1 MTIFKRKIYQKML
14 DWKNKRKGETA
25 LLIQGARRIG
35 KSTIVRQFVENEYE
49 TYILIDFSKAK
60 KEVFELF
67 EDLSDIDYI
76 FMRLQVIYKVKLIE
90 RKSAIVF
97 DEVQKQPLARQAIK
111 HLVADGRYDF
121 LETGSL
127 ISIKKNVKDIVLPS
141 EESKLTMYPMD
152 YEEFK
157 WALGDTATVDLLR
170 VFLKKMKP
178 LGDAAHRKL
187 MRDFRLYMLVGG
199 MPQAVSKYLETNNL
213 AEVDIVK
220 REILSLYE
228 DDLMKLDDSGRSSA
242 LFKAI
247 PSQLSKGISRYQ
259 VTSVLPNYA
268 PSKVYETIYE
278 LADSMTVNVVY
289 HSDDPNVG
297 LALTK
302 DTSRYKLFLG
312 DTGLFVTLV
321 FMDKAVTD
329 NVIYEKLLS
338 DKLDTNLGYIYENMV
353 SQIFRASGYELFYH
367 TIKKDDGKSYYEVDF
382 LLSKGNKLIPIKVKS
397 SGYRA
402 HTSLDKFCD
411 KFSGRIGK
419 KYLVYTKDLK
429 KEGDILYLPI
439 YMAMFV

>member
-1 MTIFKRKIYQKML
+1 ML

-49 TYILIDFSKAK
+49 TYIFIDFSNAK
-60 KEVFELF
+60 KEVFDLF
-67 EDLSDIDYI
+67 EDVSDLDYI
-76 FMRLQVIYKVKLIE
+76 FMRLQVIYNVKLIE

-97 DEVQKQPLARQAIK
+97 DEVQKQPYARQAIK
-111 HLVADGRYDF
+111 HLVADGRYDY

-127 ISIKKNVKDIVLPS
+127 ISIKRNVDDIILPS
-141 EESKLTMYPMD
+141 EESKLNMYPMD
-152 YEEFK
+152 YEEFR

-170 VFLKKMKP
+170 MFLEKMKP
-178 LGDAAHRKL
+178 LGNAAHRKV

-199 MPQAVSKYLETNNL
+199 MPQAVSKYLETNNM
-213 AEVDIVK
+213 AEVDITK

-228 DDLMKLDDSGRSSA
+228 DDLMKLDDSGKSSSI
-242 LFKAI
+242 FKAI
-247 PSQLSKGISRYQ
+247 PAQLSKGIARYQ
-259 VTSVLPNYA
+259 VMSVLPNNA
-268 PSKVYETIYE
+268 PSRFYETIYE

-302 DTSRYKLFLG
+302 DTSRYKLFLC
-312 DTGLFVTLV
+312 DTGLFVTQV
-321 FMDKAVTD
+321 FMDKDVTE

-367 TIKKDDGKSYYEVDF
+367 TIKKNDGKSYYEVDF
-382 LLSKGNKLIPIKVKS
+382 LLAKSNKLIPIEVKS
-397 SGYRA
+397 SGYKS
-402 HTSLDKFCD
+402 HTSLDRFCD
-411 KFSGRIGK
+411 KFSDRIGK

-439 YMAMFV
+439 YMAMFI

>member
-60 KEVFELF
+60 KEVFALF

-121 LETGSL
+121 IETGSL
-127 ISIKKNVKDIVLPS
+127 ISIKKNVEDIVLPS
-141 EESKLTMYPMD
+141 EKSKLTMYPMD

-170 VFLKKMKP
+170 MFLEKMKP

-220 REILSLYE
+220 REILALYE
-228 DDLMKLDDSGRSSA
+228 DDLKKLDDSGRSSA

-382 LLSKGNKLIPIKVKS
+382 LLSKGNKLIPIEVKS

-419 KYLVYTKDLK
+419 KYIVYTKDLK

>member
-1 MTIFKRKIYQKML
+1 ML

-49 TYILIDFSKAK
+49 TYIFIDFSNAK
-60 KEVFELF
+60 KEVFDLF
-67 EDLSDIDYI
+67 EDVSDLDYI
-76 FMRLQVIYKVKLIE
+76 FMRLQVIYNVKLIE

-97 DEVQKQPLARQAIK
+97 DEVQKQPYARQAIK
-111 HLVADGRYDF
+111 HLVADGRYDY

-127 ISIKKNVKDIVLPS
+127 ISIKRNVDDIILPS
-141 EESKLTMYPMD
+141 EESKLNMYPMD
-152 YEEFK
+152 YEEFR

-170 VFLKKMKP
+170 MFLEKMKP
-178 LGDAAHRKL
+178 LGNAAHRKV

-199 MPQAVSKYLETNNL
+199 MPQAVSKYLETNNM
-213 AEVDIVK
+213 ADVDIVK
-220 REILSLYE
+220 RSILSLYE
-228 DDLMKLDDSGRSSA
+228 DDLKKLDKSGKSSSI
-242 LFKAI
+242 FKAI
-247 PSQLSKGISRYQ
+247 PAQLSKGIARYQ
-259 VTSVLPNYA
+259 VTSILPN
-268 PSKVYETIYE
+268 ETTYRTYDNIYE
-278 LADSMTVNVVY
+278 LADSMTVNVVF

-312 DTGLFVTLV
+312 DTGLFVTQV
-321 FMDKAVTD
+321 FMDKDVTE

-367 TIKKDDGKSYYEVDF
+367 TIKRDDGKSYYEVDF
-382 LLSKGNKLIPIKVKS
+382 LLAKSNKLIPIEVKS
-397 SGYRA
+397 SGYKS
-402 HTSLDKFCD
+402 HTSLDRFCD
-411 KFSGRIGK
+411 KFSDRIGK

-439 YMAMFV
+439 YMAMFI

>member
-1 MTIFKRKIYQKML
+1 MTVFKRKIYQKML

-49 TYILIDFSKAK
+49 TYIFIDFSNAK
-60 KEVFELF
+60 KEVFDLF
-67 EDLSDIDYI
+67 EDVSDLDYI
-76 FMRLQVIYKVKLIE
+76 FMRLQVIYNVKLIE

-97 DEVQKQPLARQAIK
+97 DEVQKQPYARQAIK
-111 HLVADGRYDF
+111 HLVADGRYDY

-127 ISIKKNVKDIVLPS
+127 ISIKRNVDDIILPS
-141 EESKLTMYPMD
+141 EESKLNMYPMD
-152 YEEFK
+152 YEEFR

-170 VFLKKMKP
+170 MFLEKMKP
-178 LGDAAHRKL
+178 LGNAAHRKV

-199 MPQAVSKYLETNNL
+199 MPQAVSKYLETNNM
-213 AEVDIVK
+213 ADVDIVK
-220 REILSLYE
+220 RSILSLYE
-228 DDLMKLDDSGRSSA
+228 DDLKKLDKSGKSSSI
-242 LFKAI
+242 FKAI
-247 PSQLSKGISRYQ
+247 PAQLSKGIARYQ
-259 VTSVLPNYA
+259 VMSVLPNNA
-268 PSKVYETIYE
+268 PSRFYETIYE

-302 DTSRYKLFLG
+302 DTSRYKLFLC
-312 DTGLFVTLV
+312 DTGLFVTQV
-321 FMDKAVTD
+321 FMDKDVTE

-367 TIKKDDGKSYYEVDF
+367 TIKKNDGKSYYEVDF
-382 LLSKGNKLIPIKVKS
+382 LLAKSNKLIPIEVKS
-397 SGYRA
+397 SGYKS
-402 HTSLDKFCD
+402 HTSLDRFCD
-411 KFSGRIGK
+411 KFSDRIGK

-439 YMAMFV
+439 YMAMFI

>member
-1 MTIFKRKIYQKML
+1 ML
-14 DWKNKRKGETA
+14 DWKKRNGKTA
-25 LLIQGARRIG
+25 LLIKGARRIG

-49 TYILIDFSKAK
+49 TYIFIDFSNAK
-60 KEVFELF
+60 KDVFELF
-67 EDLSDIDYI
+67 EDTSDLDYI
-76 FMRLQVIYKVKLIE
+76 FMRLQVIYKIQLIE

-97 DEVQKQPLARQAIK
+97 DEVQKQPYARQAIK

-121 LETGSL
+121 IETGSL
-127 ISIKKNVKDIVLPS
+127 ISIKKNVKDIILPS

-152 YEEFK
+152 FEEFR

-170 VFLKKMKP
+170 MFLEKMKP
-178 LGDAAHRKL
+178 LGNAAHRQL

-199 MPQAVSKYLETNNL
+199 MPQAVSTYLETNNM
-213 AEVDIVK
+213 AEVDITK

-242 LFKAI
+242 LFKSI
-247 PSQLSKGISRYQ
+247 PAQLSKGISRYQ

-268 PSKVYETIYE
+268 PSKVYENIYE
-278 LADSMTVNVVY
+278 LADSMTVNVVF

-312 DTGLFVTLV
+312 DTGLFVTQV
-321 FMDKAVTD
+321 FMDKDVTE

-382 LLSKGNKLIPIKVKS
+382 LLAKGNKLIPIEVKS
-397 SGYRA
+397 SGYRS
-402 HTSLDKFCD
+402 HTSLDRFCE
-411 KFSGRIGK
+411 KFSGRIGQ

-429 KEGDILYLPI
+429 KEGDLLYLPI
-439 YMAMFV
+439 YMAMFI

>member
-1 MTIFKRKIYQKML
+1 MTVFKRKIYQKML

-25 LLIQGARRIG
+25 LLIKGARRIG

-49 TYILIDFSKAK
+49 SYIFIDFSNAK

-67 EDLSDIDYI
+67 EDLSDLDYI
-76 FMRLQVIYKVKLIE
+76 FMRLQVIYNVKLIE

-97 DEVQKQPLARQAIK
+97 DEVQKQPYARQAIK

-127 ISIKKNVKDIVLPS
+127 ISIKKNVKDIILPS

-152 YEEFK
+152 FEEFR
-157 WALGDTATVDLLR
+157 WALGDNATVDLLR
-170 VFLKKMKP
+170 MFLEKMKP
-178 LGDAAHRKL
+178 LGDAAHRKV

-199 MPQAVSKYLETNNL
+199 MPQAVSKYLETNNM
-213 AEVDIVK
+213 AEVDITK
-220 REILSLYE
+220 REILALYE
-228 DDLMKLDDSGRSSA
+228 DDLIKLDDSGKSSA
-242 LFKAI
+242 IFKAI
-247 PSQLSKGISRYQ
+247 PAQLSKGISRYQ
-259 VTSVLPNYA
+259 VMSVLPNNA
-268 PSKVYETIYE
+268 PSRFYETIYE
-278 LADSMTVNVVY
+278 LADSMTVNVVF

-312 DTGLFVTLV
+312 DTGLFVTQI
-321 FMDKAVTD
+321 FMDKDATD
-329 NVIYEKLLS
+329 NVIYDKLLS

-367 TIKKDDGKSYYEVDF
+367 TIKKNEGKSYYEVDF
-382 LLSKGNKLIPIKVKS
+382 LLSKGNKLIPIEVKS
-397 SGYRA
+397 SGYKS
-402 HTSLDKFCD
+402 HTSLDRFCE
-411 KFSGRIGK
+411 KFSDRIGK
-419 KYLVYTKDLK
+419 KYLIYTKDLK

-439 YMAMFV
+439 YMAMFI

>member
-1 MTIFKRKIYQKML
+1 MTVFKRKIYQKML

-49 TYILIDFSKAK
+49 TYIFIDFSNAK
-60 KEVFELF
+60 KEVFDLF
-67 EDLSDIDYI
+67 EDVSDLDYI
-76 FMRLQVIYKVKLIE
+76 FMRLQVIYNVKLIE

-97 DEVQKQPLARQAIK
+97 DEVQKQPYARQAIK
-111 HLVADGRYDF
+111 HLVADGRYDY

-127 ISIKKNVKDIVLPS
+127 ISIKRNVDDIILPS
-141 EESKLTMYPMD
+141 EESKLNMYPMD
-152 YEEFK
+152 YEEFR

-170 VFLKKMKP
+170 MFLEKMKP
-178 LGDAAHRKL
+178 LGNAAHRKV

-199 MPQAVSKYLETNNL
+199 MPQAVSKYLETNNM
-213 AEVDIVK
+213 ADVDIVK
-220 REILSLYE
+220 RSILSLYE
-228 DDLMKLDDSGRSSA
+228 DDLKKLDKSGKSSSI
-242 LFKAI
+242 FKAI
-247 PSQLSKGISRYQ
+247 PAQLSKGIARYQ
-259 VTSVLPNYA
+259 VTSILPN
-268 PSKVYETIYE
+268 ETTYRTYDNIYE
-278 LADSMTVNVVY
+278 LADSMTVNVVF

-312 DTGLFVTLV
+312 DTGLFVTQV
-321 FMDKAVTD
+321 FMDKDVTE

-367 TIKKDDGKSYYEVDF
+367 TIKRDDGKSYYEVDF
-382 LLSKGNKLIPIKVKS
+382 LLAKSNKLIPIEVKS
-397 SGYRA
+397 SGYKS
-402 HTSLDKFCD
+402 HTSLDRFCD
-411 KFSGRIGK
+411 KFSDRIGK

-439 YMAMFV
+439 YMAMFI

>member
-1 MTIFKRKIYQKML
+1 MTVFKRKIYQKML

-49 TYILIDFSKAK
+49 TYIFIDFSNAK
-60 KEVFELF
+60 KEVFDLF
-67 EDLSDIDYI
+67 EDVSDLDYI
-76 FMRLQVIYKVKLIE
+76 FMRLQVIYNVKLIE

-97 DEVQKQPLARQAIK
+97 DEVQKQPYARQAIK
-111 HLVADGRYDF
+111 HLVADGRYDY

-127 ISIKKNVKDIVLPS
+127 ISIKRNVDDIILPS
-141 EESKLTMYPMD
+141 EESKLNMYPMD
-152 YEEFK
+152 YEEFR

-170 VFLKKMKP
+170 MFLEKMKP
-178 LGDAAHRKL
+178 LGNAAHRKV

-199 MPQAVSKYLETNNL
+199 MPQAVSKYLETNNM
-213 AEVDIVK
+213 ADVDIVK
-220 REILSLYE
+220 RSILSLYE
-228 DDLMKLDDSGRSSA
+228 DDLKKLDKSGKSSSI
-242 LFKAI
+242 FKAI
-247 PSQLSKGISRYQ
+247 PAQLSKGIARYQ
-259 VTSVLPNYA
+259 VTSILPN
-268 PSKVYETIYE
+268 ETTYRTYDNIYE

-302 DTSRYKLFLG
+302 DTSRYKLFLC
-312 DTGLFVTLV
+312 DTGLFVTQV
-321 FMDKAVTD
+321 FMDKDVTE

-367 TIKKDDGKSYYEVDF
+367 TIKKNDGKSYYEVDF
-382 LLSKGNKLIPIKVKS
+382 LLAKSNKLIPIEVKS
-397 SGYRA
+397 SGYKS
-402 HTSLDKFCD
+402 HTSLDRFCD
-411 KFSGRIGK
+411 KFSDRIGK

-439 YMAMFV
+439 YMAMFI

>member
-1 MTIFKRKIYQKML
+1 MTVFKRKIYQKML
-14 DWKNKRKGETA
+14 DWKNKRNGKTA
-25 LLIQGARRIG
+25 LLIKGARRIG

-49 TYILIDFSKAK
+49 TYIFIDFSNAK

-76 FMRLQVIYKVKLIE
+76 FMRLQVIYNVKLIE

-97 DEVQKQPLARQAIK
+97 DEVQKQPYARQAIK

-127 ISIKKNVKDIVLPS
+127 ISIKKNVKDIILPS

-152 YEEFK
+152 FEEFR

-170 VFLKKMKP
+170 MFLEKMKP
-178 LGDAAHRKL
+178 LGNAAHRKV

-199 MPQAVSKYLETNNL
+199 MPQAVSTYLETNNM
-213 AEVDIVK
+213 AEVDIIK

-228 DDLMKLDDSGRSSA
+228 DDLIKLDESGKSSSI
-242 LFKAI
+242 FKAI
-247 PSQLSKGISRYQ
+247 PAQLSKGIARYQ
-259 VTSVLPNYA
+259 VMSVLPNNA
-268 PSKVYETIYE
+268 PSRIYETIYE
-278 LADSMTVNVVY
+278 LADSMTVNVVF

-312 DTGLFVTLV
+312 DTGLFVTQV
-321 FMDKAVTD
+321 FMDKDVTE

-382 LLSKGNKLIPIKVKS
+382 LLAKGNKLIPIEVKS
-397 SGYRA
+397 SGYRS
-402 HTSLDKFCD
+402 HTSLDRFCE
-411 KFSGRIGK
+411 KFSGRIGQ

-429 KEGDILYLPI
+429 KEGDLLYLPI
-439 YMAMFV
+439 YMAMFI

>member
-1 MTIFKRKIYQKML
+1 MTVFKRKIYQKML
-14 DWKNKRKGETA
+14 EWKTKRKGETA

-121 LETGSL
+121 IETGSL
-127 ISIKKNVKDIVLPS
+127 ISIKKNVEDIILPS

-170 VFLKKMKP
+170 MFLEKMKP

-220 REILSLYE
+220 REILALYE
-228 DDLMKLDDSGRSSA
+228 DDLMKLDKSGKSSA
-242 LFKAI
+242 IFKAI
-247 PSQLSKGISRYQ
+247 PAQLSKGIARYQ
-259 VTSVLPNYA
+259 VTSILPNESSYRT
-268 PSKVYETIYE
+268 YDNIYE

-382 LLSKGNKLIPIKVKS
+382 LLSKGNKLIPIEVKS

-419 KYLVYTKDLK
+419 KYVVYTKDLK

>member
-127 ISIKKNVKDIVLPS
+127 ISIKKNVKDIILPS

-170 VFLKKMKP
+170 MFLEKMKP

-220 REILSLYE
+220 REILALYE
-228 DDLMKLDDSGRSSA
+228 DDLKKLDDSGRSSA

-382 LLSKGNKLIPIKVKS
+382 LLSKGNKLIPIEVKS